1 MSLYFPSSFTFF
13 LKGLPNFTYLDIISN
28 MAHNRINIISKKI
41 RWLSIIFLLLLGTTW
56 LFAQEEGPDWYI
68 MRDSV
73 RRDWRMVYNRADPNR
88 FRLIQISLPSNEA
101 PQRVLFI
108 FPKPSSAY
116 DTAVERIT
124 AAFHNRGVNTDFTAI
139 NFEGDSQLGEE
150 LLREIAFENY
160 DLIYS
165 VGSTSTKFIYDN
177 LSRITTPIV
186 TVTSKDPVLLGL
198 INTYGGSGQNIAF
211 TSLDVPIQVQMAY
224 LRELRPDLRNIA
236 VMYAKNNTSAYG
248 TQVIPLI
255 EFAGPEGI
263 NVIEVVV
270 EDQSNARAEL
280 RQMMDPALDAMR
292 RTDPRLDNSVFWIT
306 GSTSVFQE
314 ITTINSLAREVPVLS
329 VVTDVVREGEDSA
342 AISIGASFES
352 NADLASF
359 YGLDILLNGV
369 NPGSLP
375 VGVIS
380 PPDIAINFLKT
391 RTIDLK
397 VPFSFFESAS
407 TIYNANGD
415 LVRLNGSKI
424 GQ

>member
-1 MSLYFPSSFTFF
+1 MP
-13 LKGLPNFTYLDIISN
+13 
-28 MAHNRINIISKKI
+28 
-41 RWLSIIFLLLLGTTW
+41 
-56 LFAQEEGPDWYI
+56 AQEESPDWYI
-68 MRDSV
+68 MRDSI
-73 RRDWRMVYNRADPNR
+73 RADWRMVYNRVDPNR
-88 FRLIQISLPSNEA
+88 FRLIQITPPSNEA
-101 PQRVLFI
+101 PRRILFV

-116 DTAVERIT
+116 DTAVMRIT
-124 AAFHNRGVNTDFTAI
+124 AAFHNRGINTDFTAI
-139 NFEGDSQLGEE
+139 NFEGNPQLGEE
-150 LLREIAFENY
+150 LLREIAFEDY

-165 VGSTSTKFIYDN
+165 VGSASTKFIYNN
-177 LSRITTPIV
+177 LNRITTPVV

-198 INTYGGSGQNIAF
+198 IDTYDGSGQNIAF

-224 LRELRPDLRNIA
+224 LRELRPDLRNVA
-236 VMYAKNNTSAYG
+236 AMYARNNTSAYG

-255 EFAGPEGI
+255 EYAGSEGI

-280 RQMMDPALDAMR
+280 QQIIGPTLEIMR

-314 ITTINSLAREVPVLS
+314 IETINSLSQEVPVLS
-329 VVTDVVREGEDSA
+329 VVTDVVQEGGNSA
-342 AISIGASFES
+342 AISIGVSFES

-369 NPGSLP
+369 NPGTLP

-380 PPDIAINFLKT
+380 PPDISINFLKT
-391 RTIDLK
+391 REIDLR

-407 TIYNANGD
+407 TIYDANGD

-424 GQ
+424 EQ